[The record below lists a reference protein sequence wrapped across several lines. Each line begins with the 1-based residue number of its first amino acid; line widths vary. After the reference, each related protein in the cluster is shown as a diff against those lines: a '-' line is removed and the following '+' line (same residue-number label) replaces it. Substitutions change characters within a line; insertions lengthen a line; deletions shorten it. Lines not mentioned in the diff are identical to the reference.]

1 MCIINENVESL
12 LSVASKVNNQLSKE
26 CLELLSYLL
35 LKAKKNGKDIL
46 ELPDDAIETPIH
58 ISDEATKKTF
68 LIVTG
73 KEPDIKTTKVFK
85 YCFFSM

>member
-1 MCIINENVESL
+1 MYINNKNVESL
-12 LSVASKVNNQLSKE
+12 LIVAPKVNNELSRE

-35 LKAKKNGKDIL
+35 LKVDDNN
-46 ELPDDAIETPIH
+46 ELPGEVVETPIH

-68 LIVTG
+68 IIVTG

-85 YCFFSM
+85 YCFFSV